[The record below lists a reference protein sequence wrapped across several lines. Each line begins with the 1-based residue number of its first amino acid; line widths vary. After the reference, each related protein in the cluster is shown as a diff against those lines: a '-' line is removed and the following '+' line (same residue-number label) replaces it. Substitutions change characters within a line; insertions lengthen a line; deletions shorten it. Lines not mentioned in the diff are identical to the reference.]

1 MPVTLQDIAT
11 HLGVSV
17 ATVSRALAGY
27 SGVAPATRQRVLQ
40 AAREMGYH
48 PNVTARRLQK
58 QSTDVIGF
66 IIPTFGPRFSDPY
79 FSELMAGIG
88 NAAAEQDYD
97 VLVSTCSPDTPAEMQ
112 TYERFVQG
120 RRVDGMLVV
129 RTREQDARI
138 AYLLEQ
144 RFPFV
149 AFGRSRVEGD
159 FCYLDVDG
167 AAGIREATYHLIAL
181 GHRRIAIILPPENLT
196 FAHYRRLGFEE
207 AMAEAGLP
215 IEQTLVEHGDLTE
228 RSGHEI
234 GRAFLTRDDPPSA
247 IIACNDLMA
256 LGVISAAQGLG
267 LTVGRDGSAEPSP
280 RSVAVTGFDDVSLA
294 AHSHPP
300 LTTVRQPIYEIG
312 QRISHMLV
320 RLIEG
325 ETLEERHV
333 ILTPQLIVRESCGAT
348 AR

>member
-11 HLGVSV
+11 RLGVSV

-27 SGVAPATRQRVLQ
+27 SGVAPATRQRVVQ
-40 AAREMGYH
+40 AAQEMGYH

-58 QSTDVIGF
+58 QRTDVIGF

-97 VLVSTCSPDTPAEMQ
+97 VLVSTCSPDTPDEMQ

-120 RRVDGMLVV
+120 RRVDGTLVV

-144 RFPFV
+144 QFPFV
-149 AFGRSRVEGD
+149 AFGRSRVQND

-167 AAGIREATYHLIAL
+167 AAGIREATHHLINL
-181 GHRRIAIILPPENLT
+181 GHRRVAIILPPENLT
-196 FAHYRRLGFEE
+196 FTHYRRVGFEE
-207 AMAEAGLP
+207 AMAEADLP

-234 GRAFLTRDDPPSA
+234 GRVFLTRDDSPSA

-256 LGVISAAQGLG
+256 LGVVSAAQGLG
-267 LTVGRDGSAEPSP
+267 LTVGRD
-280 RSVAVTGFDDVSLA
+280 VAVIGFDDVSLA

-312 QRISHMLV
+312 QRVCRMLV
-320 RLIEG
+320 QLIEG

-333 ILTPQLIVRESCGAT
+333 ILKPRLVVRESCGAKVQ
-348 AR
+348 

>member
-11 HLGVSV
+11 RLGVSV

-27 SGVAPATRQRVLQ
+27 PGVAPTTRQRVLQ
-40 AAREMGYH
+40 AAQEMGYH

-58 QSTDVIGF
+58 QRTDTIGF

-79 FSELMAGIG
+79 FSELLAGIG

-97 VLVSTCSPDTPAEMQ
+97 VLVSTCSPDTSDEMQ
-112 TYERFVQG
+112 AYERFVQG

-129 RTREQDARI
+129 RTREHDTRI

-144 RFPFV
+144 QFPFV
-149 AFGRSRVEGD
+149 AFGRSHVKDD

-167 AAGIREATYHLIAL
+167 TAGIREATRHLINL
-181 GHRRIAIILPPENLT
+181 GHRHIAIILPPENMM
-196 FAHYRRLGFEE
+196 FAHYRWLGFEE

-215 IEQTLVEHGDLTE
+215 IEESLVEHGELTE
-228 RSGHEI
+228 RSGYEV
-234 GRAFLTRDDPPSA
+234 GRAFLTRGDPPSA

-256 LGVISAAQGLG
+256 LGVVSAAQGLG
-267 LTVGRDGSAEPSP
+267 LTVGRD
-280 RSVAVTGFDDVSLA
+280 VAVIGFDDVSLA

-312 QRISHMLV
+312 QRICRMLIQ
-320 RLIEG
+320 LIEG
-325 ETLEERHV
+325 EALEERHV
-333 ILTPQLIVRESCGAT
+333 ILKPQLVVRESCGAKVQ
-348 AR
+348 

>member
-11 HLGVSV
+11 KLGVSV

-27 SGVAPATRQRVLQ
+27 SGVAPITRQRVLQ

-58 QSTDVIGF
+58 QRTDTIGF

-79 FSELMAGIG
+79 FSELLAGIG
-88 NAAAEQDYD
+88 NAAGEQDYD
-97 VLVSTCSPDTPAEMQ
+97 VLVSTCSPDTPVEAQ
-112 TYERFVQG
+112 AYARFVQG
-120 RRVDGMLVV
+120 RRVDGTLVV
-129 RTREQDARI
+129 RTREHDVRI

-144 RFPFV
+144 QFPFV
-149 AFGRSRVEGD
+149 AFGRSHTEGG
-159 FCYLDVDG
+159 FCYVDVDG
-167 AAGIREATYHLIAL
+167 TAGIREVTHHLINL

-196 FAHYRRLGFEE
+196 FTHYRRMGFEE
-207 AMAEAGLP
+207 AMAEVGLS

-228 RSGHEI
+228 QSGHEI
-234 GRAFLTRDDPPSA
+234 GRVFLTRDDPPSA
-247 IIACNDLMA
+247 IVACNDLMA

-267 LTVGRDGSAEPSP
+267 LTVGCD
-280 RSVAVTGFDDVSLA
+280 VAVTGFDDVSLA

-312 QRISHMLV
+312 QRISRMLV

-333 ILTPQLIVRESCGAT
+333 ILQPQLIVRESCGAS
-348 AR
+348 ASQGVMRR

>member
-167 AAGIREATYHLIAL
+167 AAGIREATHHLIAL

>member
-1 MPVTLQDIAT
+1 MPVTLQDIGT
-11 HLGVSV
+11 LLGVSV
-17 ATVSRALAGY
+17 ATVSRALAGH

-48 PNVTARRLQK
+48 PNVAARRLQK
-58 QSTDVIGF
+58 QCTDAIGF

-79 FSELMAGIG
+79 FSELLAGIG
-88 NAAAEQDYD
+88 SAAGQDYD
-97 VLVSTCSPDTPAEMQ
+97 LLVSTYSPDTPDEAQ
-112 TYERFVQG
+112 AYEGFVQG

-129 RTREQDARI
+129 RTREHDARI
-138 AYLLEQ
+138 AYLLE
-144 RFPFV
+144 RDFLFV
-149 AFGRSRVEGD
+149 AFGRSHVKGD

-167 AAGIREATYHLIAL
+167 TAGIREATHHLINL
-181 GHRRIAIILPPENLT
+181 GHRRIAIVLPPENLMFT
-196 FAHYRRLGFEE
+196 HYRRLGFEE
-207 AMAEAGLP
+207 AMTEAGLS
-215 IEQTLVEHGDLTE
+215 IEKTLVEFGDLTE
-228 RSGHEI
+228 RSGYEI
-234 GRAFLTRDDPPSA
+234 GRTFLVRDGPPTA

-267 LTVGRDGSAEPSP
+267 LTVGRD
-280 RSVAVTGFDDVSLA
+280 VAVVGFDDVSLA

-312 QRISHMLV
+312 QRVCHMLI

-333 ILTPQLIVRESCGAT
+333 ILSPQLIVRESCGAKVQ
-348 AR
+348 

>member
-1 MPVTLQDIAT
+1 LA
-11 HLGVSV
+11 
-17 ATVSRALAGY
+17 RAF
-27 SGVAPATRQRVLQ
+27 R
-40 AAREMGYH
+40 
-48 PNVTARRLQK
+48 
-58 QSTDVIGF
+58 
-66 IIPTFGPRFSDPY
+66 IPT
-79 FSELMAGIG
+79 LA

-97 VLVSTCSPDTPAEMQ
+97 VLVSTCSPDTPDEMQ

-120 RRVDGMLVV
+120 RRVDGTLVV

-144 RFPFV
+144 QFPFV
-149 AFGRSRVEGD
+149 AFGRSHVQND

-167 AAGIREATYHLIAL
+167 AAGIREATHHLINL
-181 GHRRIAIILPPENLT
+181 GHRRVAIILPPENLT
-196 FAHYRRLGFEE
+196 FTHYRRVGFEE
-207 AMAEAGLP
+207 AMAEADLP

-234 GRAFLTRDDPPSA
+234 GRAFLTRDDSPSA
-247 IIACNDLMA
+247 IVACNDLMA
-256 LGVISAAQGLG
+256 LGVVSAAQGLG
-267 LTVGRDGSAEPSP
+267 LTVGRD
-280 RSVAVTGFDDVSLA
+280 VAVIGFDDVSLA

-312 QRISHMLV
+312 QRVCRMLV

-333 ILTPQLIVRESCGAT
+333 ILSPQLVVRKSCGAKVQ
-348 AR
+348 

>member
-348 AR
+348 AQ

>member
-1 MPVTLQDIAT
+1 MPVTLQDIGT
-11 HLGVSV
+11 RLGVSV
-17 ATVSRALAGY
+17 ATVSRALTGY

-48 PNVTARRLQK
+48 PNVAARRLQK
-58 QSTDVIGF
+58 QRTDAIGF

-79 FSELMAGIG
+79 FSELLAGIG
-88 NAAAEQDYD
+88 SAAGQDYD
-97 VLVSTCSPDTPAEMQ
+97 LLVSTYSPDTPNEAQ
-112 TYERFVQG
+112 AYKGFVQG

-129 RTREQDARI
+129 RTREHDARI
-138 AYLLEQ
+138 AYLLE
-144 RFPFV
+144 RDFLFV
-149 AFGRSRVEGD
+149 AFGRSRVEDD

-167 AAGIREATYHLIAL
+167 TAGIREATHHLINL
-181 GHRRIAIILPPENLT
+181 GHRCIAIVLPPENLMFT
-196 FAHYRRLGFEE
+196 HYRWLGFEE
-207 AMAEAGLP
+207 AMVEAGLSV
-215 IEQTLVEHGDLTE
+215 EQTLVEFGDLTE

-234 GRAFLTRDDPPSA
+234 GRAFLTRDDSPSA

-267 LTVGRDGSAEPSP
+267 LTVGRDVS
-280 RSVAVTGFDDVSLA
+280 VTGFDDVTLA

-312 QRISHMLV
+312 QRVCRMLI

-333 ILTPQLIVRESCGAT
+333 ILAPQLIVRESCGAK
-348 AR
+348 ASP

>member
-11 HLGVSV
+11 RLGVSV

-27 SGVAPATRQRVLQ
+27 PGVAPATRQRVVQ
-40 AAREMGYH
+40 AAQEMGYH

-58 QSTDVIGF
+58 QRTDAIGF
-66 IIPTFGPRFSDPY
+66 IISTFGPRFSDPY
-79 FSELMAGIG
+79 FSETLAGIG

-97 VLVSTCSPDTPAEMQ
+97 VLVSTRSPDTPEEMQ
-112 TYERFVQG
+112 AYERFVQG

-129 RTREQDARI
+129 RTREHDTRI
-138 AYLLEQ
+138 VYLLEQ
-144 RFPFV
+144 QFPFV
-149 AFGRSRVEGD
+149 ACGRSRVEND

-167 AAGIREATYHLIAL
+167 TTGVREATQHLINL
-181 GHRRIAIILPPENLT
+181 GHRRIAIILPPKNMMFT
-196 FAHYRRLGFEE
+196 HYRWLGFEE
-207 AMAEAGLP
+207 AVAEAGLP
-215 IEQTLVEHGDLTE
+215 IEEALVEYGDLTE
-228 RSGHEI
+228 HSGHEA

-247 IIACNDLMA
+247 IVACNDLMA

-267 LTVGRDGSAEPSP
+267 LTVGRD
-280 RSVAVTGFDDVSLA
+280 VAVVGFDDVSLA

-300 LTTVRQPIYEIG
+300 LTTVRQPVYEMG
-312 QRISHMLV
+312 QRICRMLI

-333 ILTPQLIVRESCGAT
+333 ILSPQLVVRESCGAK
-348 AR
+348 ASP

>member
-1 MPVTLQDIAT
+1 MPVTLQDIGT
-11 HLGVSV
+11 RLGVSV

-40 AAREMGYH
+40 AAREMGYQ

-58 QSTDVIGF
+58 QRTDAIGF
-66 IIPTFGPRFSDPY
+66 IIPTHGPRFSDPY
-79 FSELMAGIG
+79 FSELLAGIG
-88 NAAAEQDYD
+88 SVAGQDYD
-97 VLVSTCSPDTPAEMQ
+97 LLVSTCSPDTPDEAQ
-112 TYERFVQG
+112 AYEGFVRG

-129 RTREQDARI
+129 RTREHDARI
-138 AYLLEQ
+138 AYLLE
-144 RFPFV
+144 RDFLFV

-167 AAGIREATYHLIAL
+167 TAGIREATHHRINL
-181 GHRRIAIILPPENLT
+181 GRRRIAIILPPGNLMLT
-196 FAHYRRLGFEE
+196 HYRRLGFEE

-280 RSVAVTGFDDVSLA
+280 RSVAVVGFDDVSLA

-312 QRISHMLV
+312 QRVCRMLI

-333 ILTPQLIVRESCGAT
+333 ILTPQLIVRESCGAK
-348 AR
+348 ASP

>member
-1 MPVTLQDIAT
+1 MPVTLQDIGT
-11 HLGVSV
+11 RLSVSV

-27 SGVAPATRQRVLQ
+27 SGVAPATRQRVVQ
-40 AAREMGYH
+40 AAREMGYQ

-58 QSTDVIGF
+58 QRTDAVGF
-66 IIPTFGPRFSDPY
+66 IIPTHGPRFSDPY
-79 FSELMAGIG
+79 FSELLAGIG
-88 NAAAEQDYD
+88 SVTGQDYD
-97 VLVSTCSPDTPAEMQ
+97 LLVSTYSPDTPDEAQ
-112 TYERFVQG
+112 AYEGFVQG

-129 RTREQDARI
+129 RTREHDARI
-138 AYLLEQ
+138 AYLLE
-144 RFPFV
+144 RDFLFV
-149 AFGRSRVEGD
+149 AFGRSRVEDD

-167 AAGIREATYHLIAL
+167 TAGIREATHHLINL
-181 GHRRIAIILPPENLT
+181 GRRRIAIVLPPENLMFT
-196 FAHYRRLGFEE
+196 HYRRLGFEE

-215 IEQTLVEHGDLTE
+215 VEQTLVEHGDLTE

-234 GRAFLTRDDPPSA
+234 GRAFLTRDNSPSA

-267 LTVGRDGSAEPSP
+267 LTVGRD
-280 RSVAVTGFDDVSLA
+280 VAVVGFDDVSLA

-312 QRISHMLV
+312 QRVCRMLI

-333 ILTPQLIVRESCGAT
+333 ILAPQLIVRESCGAK
-348 AR
+348 ASP

>member
-1 MPVTLQDIAT
+1 MPVTLQDVANRLDI
-11 HLGVSV
+11 SV

-27 SGVAPATRQRVLQ
+27 TDVALATRQRVLQ
-40 AAREMGYH
+40 AAQEMGYR
-48 PNVTARRLQK
+48 PNIIARMLQK
-58 QSTDVIGF
+58 QRTDTIGF
-66 IIPTFGPRFSDPY
+66 IIPTHGPRFSDPY
-79 FSELMAGIG
+79 FTELLTGIG
-88 NAAAEQDYD
+88 NAAAERDYD
-97 VLVSTCSPDTPAEMQ
+97 LLVSTCSPDTSDEMQ
-112 TYERFVQG
+112 AYERFVQG

-129 RTREQDARI
+129 RTREQDVRI

-144 RFPFV
+144 QFPFV
-149 AFGRSRVEGD
+149 SFGRSRVEDD

-167 AAGIREATYHLIAL
+167 AAGIREATHHLINL
-181 GHRRIAIILPPENLT
+181 GHRRVAIILPPENLM
-196 FAHYRRLGFEE
+196 FAHYRWLGFEE

-228 RSGHEI
+228 RSGHGI

-267 LTVGRDGSAEPSP
+267 LTVGRD
-280 RSVAVTGFDDVSLA
+280 VAVTGFDDVSLA

-300 LTTVRQPIYEIG
+300 LTTVRQPVYEIG
-312 QRISHMLV
+312 QRICRMLIQ
-320 RLIEG
+320 LIEG

-333 ILTPQLIVRESCGAT
+333 ILKPQLVVRESCGAT
-348 AR
+348 VQ